1 MSAGMVMRD
10 LLGIQQGV
18 PHDRHAR
25 VVSWAVLISFV
36 ALPAGNVLS
45 GPLSARFATA
55 DLMTG
60 IAAWM
65 LLAGC
70 RPLLVRGVRGVTRGS
85 GAPATTGEG
94 GGQSS
99 AAIAAS

>member
-1 MSAGMVMRD
+1 MRD
-10 LLGIQQGV
+10 LLGTSGC
-18 PHDRHAR
+18 RTRRRCA
-25 VVSWAVLISFV
+25 WACSSRSSPRSATSV
-36 ALPAGNVLS
+36 GRD
-45 GPLSARFATA
+45 ARFAMA

-70 RPLLVRGVRGVTRGS
+70 WPLLVRGVRGFTRGG

-94 GGQSS
+94 GGQPS